1 MEKPVDSFDEGKP
14 CNSRA
19 EGAAASGS
27 RLDIG
32 TSRLDQTCRLDEMP
46 LEKPVDWIEAEAS
59 AEETLVA
66 ARTEKPS
73 NLAQSDEKFNN
84 FQSRKN

>member
-19 EGAAASGS
+19 EGAVASGS

-32 TSRLDQTCRLDEMP
+32 TSRLDEMP
-46 LEKPVDWIEAEAS
+46 LEKLVDWIEAEAS
-59 AEETLVA
+59 AEETLIA
-66 ARTEKPS
+66 ARTEY
-73 NLAQSDEKFNN
+73 
-84 FQSRKN
+84 SRRNCAVRRKR